1 MPDRSSSLSEGRS
14 RPSDDTA
21 ELLGDPTGP
30 MDGRAGP
37 GPSIEI
43 VVAVPGWRRVLP
55 ARLAERA
62 VRAACEGASGQVTV
76 LLADD
81 RTLKA
86 LNTQHRGR
94 EKPTNVLSFP
104 GHPPALGDIA
114 LSLQTV
120 RREARAEGRRP
131 GAHAAHL
138 VAHGTLH
145 LLGHDHM
152 EAGEARRMEQAE
164 ARAMH
169 RLRLPNPWSPG
180 GGRSA

>member
-1 MPDRSSSLSEGRS
+1 MPDRSSLSEGRS
-14 RPSDDTA
+14 RPS
-21 ELLGDPTGP
+21 
-30 MDGRAGP
+30 
-37 GPSIEI
+37 IEI
-43 VVAVPGWRRVLP
+43 VVATPGWHGVLSP
-55 ARLAERA
+55 RLAERA
-62 VRAACEGASGQVTV
+62 VRAAGATGPVTV

-104 GHPPALGDIA
+104 GHATGSGDIA

-120 RREARAEGRRP
+120 RREAWAEGRRP

-145 LLGHDHM
+145 LLGHDHLT
-152 EAGEARRMEQAE
+152 AGEARRMERAE
-164 ARAMH
+164 SRAMH
-169 RLRLPNPWSPG
+169 RLGLPNPWGPS
-180 GGRSA
+180 GGRLA

>member
-1 MPDRSSSLSEGRS
+1 MPDRSSLSEGRS
-14 RPSDDTA
+14 RVPVSLPKLPHTA
-21 ELLGDPTGP
+21 QI
-30 MDGRAGP
+30 R
-37 GPSIEI
+37 PSIDVI
-43 VVAVPGWRRVLP
+43 VAAPGWRGVLP
-55 ARLAERA
+55 ERLAERA
-62 VRAACEGASGQVTV
+62 VLAACGGGVAAHITV

-104 GHPPALGDIA
+104 GHEPGSGDIA

-120 RREARAEGRRP
+120 RREARAEGRHPR
-131 GAHAAHL
+131 AHAAHL

-145 LLGHDHM
+145 LLGHDHG

-164 ARAMH
+164 SRAMH
-169 RLRLPNPWSPG
+169 RLRLPNPWNPG
-180 GGRSA
+180 RGRAT